1 MIPVSDYLHLWKNY
15 LNKIKNHPVTMSPDS
30 FDAVLDAENLEFIL
44 QLGPA
49 LLDKSLAGRMRDS
62 YALQL
67 LSDPNCL
74 KCLESDYMNE
84 VMHRVVKK

>member
-1 MIPVSDYLHLWKNY
+1 
-15 LNKIKNHPVTMSPDS
+15 MSPDS
-30 FDAVLDAENLEFIL
+30 FEAVLDTENLESIL

-49 LLDKSLAGRMRDS
+49 LLDKSWVARMRDL

-67 LSDPNCL
+67 FSYANSL

-84 VMHRVVKK
+84 VMYLIP